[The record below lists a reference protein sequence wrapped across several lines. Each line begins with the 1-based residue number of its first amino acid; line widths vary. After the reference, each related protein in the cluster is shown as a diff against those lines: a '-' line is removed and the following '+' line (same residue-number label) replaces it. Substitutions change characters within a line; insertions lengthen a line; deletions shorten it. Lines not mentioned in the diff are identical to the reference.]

1 MLFQQN
7 YYQLAADEEFV
18 ACKGPFAKSA
28 FADLQP
34 LTAGWRAVCPLFF
47 APRRRWNSRVS
58 AAKAMPLAANFLQ
71 KQQKQ
76 RERPFAKRPWQSRQ
90 RGAPPR
96 LPRMNNPHRDDS
108 SRNPPKKTGLPTPAL
123 SEQRGT
129 RLGEFLDRVD
139 EFVAVSFVESDR
151 KREHA
156 ALGEPD
162 AARDEIEIEEVAQR
176 GVSPFGV
183 FLRMDRH
190 VGHVDREHRAEP
202 GELHRQPVPARYSVE
217 PLAQAIPPSI
227 EGASALGRV

>member
-76 RERPFAKRPWQSRQ
+76 RERPFAKRLLWQSRPRDAV
-90 RGAPPR
+90 RGPPR
-96 LPRMNNPHRDDS
+96 TRP
-108 SRNPPKKTGLPTPAL
+108 GLPAPAL
-123 SEQRGT
+123 S
-129 RLGEFLDRVD
+129 
-139 EFVAVSFVESDR
+139 
-151 KREHA
+151 
-156 ALGEPD
+156 
-162 AARDEIEIEEVAQR
+162 
-176 GVSPFGV
+176 
-183 FLRMDRH
+183 
-190 VGHVDREHRAEP
+190 
-202 GELHRQPVPARYSVE
+202 
-217 PLAQAIPPSI
+217 
-227 EGASALGRV
+227 